1 MEGRVEVCQDG
12 DWGTVCDDGWTTVDA
27 NIACRQL
34 GFSNSGENDMILV
47 VIVHSSLFL
56 ALTRLPH
63 CLQVTGQVCPVQGP
77 HLAFHLF
84 TLFPLHA
91 ERGPGYESKC
101 VLVNIICRS
110 YAFLFTDATA
120 YSGARFGQGS
130 SLIIT
135 LDEVSCTGEETSLF
149 SCMHTTSHD
158 CTHTEDAA
166 VLCSTRELNFFII
179 IRNNS
184 SLLQECIRPGACS
197 YALLLLI

>member
-1 MEGRVEVCQDG
+1 M
-12 DWGTVCDDGWTTVDA
+12 T
-27 NIACRQL
+27 
-34 GFSNSGENDMILV
+34 
-47 VIVHSSLFL
+47 
-56 ALTRLPH
+56 
-63 CLQVTGQVCPVQGP
+63 VCPVQGP

-84 TLFPLHA
+84 ALFQLHV

-101 VLVNIICRS
+101 VLVNIICGS
-110 YAFLFTDATA
+110 YAFLCTDATA

-166 VLCSTRELNFFII
+166 VLCSTRELNFFTI

-184 SLLQECIRPGACS
+184 SLLQECIRAERVPVLMRSCYLYSYCCS
-197 YALLLLI
+197 IVRTFFVFVLQTLNSKYMYVS